1 MPVDVRS
8 TSCEVLAA
16 KRIVSGQIAHMAV
29 EGRAGA
35 FRYVRLWRMGRK
47 VSRQVGATSVT
58 SWMQAETLNDAE
70 TLCGTTFYPEQKMKI
85 LGNPDAFSL
94 RQRVSNLG
102 PLTVGEIA
110 FGTDV
115 RLDCGEL
122 HDSYHVNIPIS
133 GHIESEN
140 RGVRAIA
147 DPEYATVYQP
157 DVHTALPY
165 WPEATRLLYVKFDRS
180 VVDDAVRDALGN
192 PTTEQ
197 IDFGHTMQ
205 IHSGAGRSWTQ
216 MVMMLN
222 DQVSRPDSILHE
234 PMVGL
239 PFIDSLVRGLLV
251 VADHPYH
258 SAVVKPVRPARS
270 RLVDTAVEI
279 IEADAHLPL
288 TVSLI
293 AARSRGSVRSLQQGF
308 HREME
313 MTPMA
318 YVREVR
324 LRRAHRAL
332 RDSDP
337 SVTTVASIA
346 HQWGF
351 TNLGRFAEAHAARY
365 GEPPA
370 VTLRRTLFPR

>member
-1 MPVDVRS
+1 
-8 TSCEVLAA
+8 
-16 KRIVSGQIAHMAV
+16 
-29 EGRAGA
+29 
-35 FRYVRLWRMGRK
+35 
-47 VSRQVGATSVT
+47 VT
-58 SWMQAETLNDAE
+58 SWTQAETLDDAE
-70 TLCGTTFYPEQKMKI
+70 TLCGMTFYPEQKMTI

-94 RQRVSNLG
+94 KQRVGALG

-122 HDSYHVNIPIS
+122 HDSYHVNIPMS

-147 DPEYATVYQP
+147 DPEYAAVYQP
-157 DVHTALPY
+157 DVPTVLPH
-165 WPEATRLLYVKFDRS
+165 WPEQTRVLYVKFDRF
-180 VVDDAVRDALGN
+180 VVDDALRDAVGD
-192 PTTEQ
+192 TTTKQ

-205 IHSGAGRSWTQ
+205 IHSGGGRAWVQ

-222 DQVSRPDSILHE
+222 DQISRPDSILRE
-234 PMVGL
+234 PIVGL

-258 SAVVKPVRPARS
+258 SAVVRPVGPARS

-279 IEADAHLPL
+279 IEADADLPL
-288 TVSLI
+288 TVSSI
-293 AARSRGSVRSLQQGF
+293 AARSHGSVRSLQQGF
-308 HREME
+308 RRELE
-313 MTPMA
+313 MAPMA

-332 RDSDP
+332 VESDP

-346 HQWGF
+346 HRWGF
-351 TNLGRFAEAHAARY
+351 TNLGRFAETHAARY
-365 GEPPA
+365 GEPPG

>member
-1 MPVDVRS
+1 
-8 TSCEVLAA
+8 
-16 KRIVSGQIAHMAV
+16 
-29 EGRAGA
+29 
-35 FRYVRLWRMGRK
+35 
-47 VSRQVGATSVT
+47 VT
-58 SWMQAETLNDAE
+58 SSWMHAETVADAE
-70 TLCGTTFYPEQKMKI
+70 TLCGMALYPQQEMRV
-85 LGNPDAFSL
+85 LGNPDSFSL
-94 RQRVSNLG
+94 RQRIGNLG
-102 PLTVGEIA
+102 PLTVGEVV
-110 FGTDV
+110 FGADV

-122 HDSYHVNIPIS
+122 HDSYHVNIPMS
-133 GHIESEN
+133 GHIESEQG
-140 RGVRAIA
+140 GVHAIA
-147 DPEYATVYQP
+147 DQEYATVYQP
-157 DVHTALPY
+157 DVHTVLPY
-165 WPEATRLLYVKFDRS
+165 WPAQTQLLCVKFDRS

-205 IHSGAGRSWTQ
+205 IHSGAGRAWTQ

-222 DQVSRPDSILHE
+222 DQVSRPDSILRE

-332 RDSDP
+332 AQSDP

-351 TNLGRFAEAHAARY
+351 TNLGRFAETHTARY

>member
-1 MPVDVRS
+1 
-8 TSCEVLAA
+8 
-16 KRIVSGQIAHMAV
+16 
-29 EGRAGA
+29 
-35 FRYVRLWRMGRK
+35 
-47 VSRQVGATSVT
+47 
-58 SWMQAETLNDAE
+58 MQAETLADAE
-70 TLCGTTFYPEQKMKI
+70 TLCGMSLYPEQEMTI
-85 LGNPDAFSL
+85 LGNPDSFSL
-94 RQRVSNLG
+94 NQRVGTLG

-122 HDSYHVNIPIS
+122 HDSYHVNIPMS
-133 GHIESEN
+133 GHIESEH
-140 RGVRAIA
+140 RGIHATA
-147 DPEYATVYQP
+147 DPEFATVYQP

-165 WPEATRLLYVKFDRS
+165 WPEQTRLLCIKFDRS
-180 VVDDAVRDALGN
+180 VVDDALRDALGN
-192 PTTEQ
+192 ITTKQ
-197 IDFGHTMQ
+197 IDFRHTMQ
-205 IHSGAGRSWTQ
+205 IHSGSGRAWAQ

-222 DQVSRPDSILHE
+222 DQVSLPDSFLRE

-239 PFIDSLVRGLLV
+239 PFIDTLVRGLLI

-258 SAVVKPVRPARS
+258 SAVVRPIRPARS

-288 TVSLI
+288 TVSSI
-293 AARSRGSVRSLQQGF
+293 AVRSRGSVRSLQQVF
-308 HREME
+308 RREME
-313 MTPMA
+313 MSPMA

-332 RDSDP
+332 VESDP
-337 SVTTVASIA
+337 SVATVASIA

-351 TNLGRFAEAHAARY
+351 TNLGRFAETHAARY

-370 VTLRRTLFPR
+370 VTLRRTLFSR

>member
-1 MPVDVRS
+1 
-8 TSCEVLAA
+8 
-16 KRIVSGQIAHMAV
+16 
-29 EGRAGA
+29 
-35 FRYVRLWRMGRK
+35 
-47 VSRQVGATSVT
+47 VT
-58 SWMQAETLNDAE
+58 SWMQAETLADAE
-70 TLCGTTFYPEQKMKI
+70 TLCGMSLYPEQEMTI
-85 LGNPDAFSL
+85 LGNPDSFSL
-94 RQRVSNLG
+94 NQRVGTLG

-122 HDSYHVNIPIS
+122 HDSYHVNIPMS
-133 GHIESEN
+133 GHIESEH
-140 RGVRAIA
+140 RGIHATA
-147 DPEYATVYQP
+147 DPEFATVYQP

-165 WPEATRLLYVKFDRS
+165 WPEQTRLLCIKFDRS
-180 VVDDAVRDALGN
+180 VVDEALRDALGN
-192 PTTEQ
+192 TTTKQ

-205 IHSGAGRSWTQ
+205 IHSGSGRAWAQ

-222 DQVSRPDSILHE
+222 DQVSLPDSFLRE

-239 PFIDSLVRGLLV
+239 PFIDTLVRGLLI

-258 SAVVKPVRPARS
+258 SAVVRPIRPARS

-288 TVSLI
+288 TVSSI
-293 AARSRGSVRSLQQGF
+293 AVRSRGSVRSLQQVF
-308 HREME
+308 RREME
-313 MTPMA
+313 MSPMA

-332 RDSDP
+332 VESDP
-337 SVTTVASIA
+337 SVATVASIA

-351 TNLGRFAEAHAARY
+351 TNLGRFAETHAARY
-365 GEPPA
+365 GEPPG